1 MNTQDTKLNLLN
13 QPDDKF
19 PEDVNFN
26 FNYSRR
32 VEYNLQESL
41 IREYINHYGILVKF
55 IKTEKINR
63 DDVVFGD
70 FSHMKSNLKD
80 IFDMYMLPE
89 NAEGFDSSYM
99 FNDLGLFNFDNINLF
114 VMKSDVDKTGLDLS
128 TIVSNLVILPNNKIM
143 EITSV
148 DWQVPGLNNLYTQ
161 DDVKSVY
168 KLSLVPYD
176 NKLTDEI
183 KSKDVYNEFH
193 DINKFSQTTKT
204 PTRDELQN
212 EPDIYPDFCKE
223 FDEVPPV
230 DDAEYKEIQEI
241 ENRAKERN
249 NYNHLDGFFDEIIK
263 AKTKQDSESEIK
275 AYSKKTEVNTKPEEH
290 PETENDPD
298 VQVEV
303 SVSDSSEKDV
313 WNGV

>member
-1 MNTQDTKLNLLN
+1 MNVKDKKLNLLN

-19 PEDVNFN
+19 PEGVNFN

-32 VEYNLQESL
+32 VEYSLQESL
-41 IREYINHYGILVKF
+41 IKEYINHYGILVKF

-99 FNDLGLFNFDNINLF
+99 FNDMGLFNFDNINLF

-128 TIVSNLVILPNNKIM
+128 TVVSNLVILPNNKIM

-193 DINKFSQTTKT
+193 DITKYSQTERT
-204 PTRDELQN
+204 PSKDESGV
-212 EPDIYPDFCKE
+212 ESDIYPDFCKE
-223 FDEVPPV
+223 FNDCPPV
-230 DDAEYKEIQEI
+230 DGEIQEI
-241 ENRAKERN
+241 KNMENEDKDQN

-263 AKTKQDSESEIK
+263 SKTKQDEESEIK
-275 AYSKKTEVNTKPEEH
+275 AYSKKTEVNTKQEEN
-290 PETENDPD
+290 PETENDPEI
-298 VQVEV
+298 QVEV
-303 SVSDSSEKDV
+303 SISDSNEKDV

>member
-1 MNTQDTKLNLLN
+1 MNQKDARVNLLN
-13 QPDDKF
+13 TPSNKIPQGA
-19 PEDVNFN
+19 NFN

-32 VEYNLQESL
+32 VEYNLHESL
-41 IREYINHYGILVKF
+41 IKEYITHYGILVKF

-80 IFDMYMLPE
+80 VFDMYMLPE
-89 NAEGFDSSYM
+89 NTDGFDTSYM

-128 TIVSNLVILPNNKIM
+128 TVVSNLVILPNNKIM

-161 DDVKSVY
+161 DDIKSVY

-183 KSKDVYNEFH
+183 KGKDVYNEFH
-193 DINKFSQTTKT
+193 DITKFSHTEKT
-204 PTRDELQN
+204 PTTDELHN

-230 DDAEYKEIQEI
+230 DKEIQEI

-263 AKTKQDSESEIK
+263 SKTKQDSESEIK
-275 AYSKKTEVNTKPEEH
+275 AYSKKTENNINPEEH
-290 PETENDPD
+290 SETEDDPEI
-298 VQVEV
+298 QVEV

>member
-1 MNTQDTKLNLLN
+1 MNQKDAKVNLLN
-13 QPDDKF
+13 TPADKI
-19 PEDVNFN
+19 PQGTNFN

-41 IREYINHYGILVKF
+41 IKEYITHYGILVKF

-89 NAEGFDSSYM
+89 NSEGFDSSYM
-99 FNDLGLFNFDNINLF
+99 FNDLGLFSFDNINLF
-114 VMKSDVDKTGLDLS
+114 VMKTDIDKTGLDVS
-128 TIVSNLVILPNNKIM
+128 TVVSNLVILPNNKIM

-161 DDVKSVY
+161 DDIKSVY

-193 DINKFSQTTKT
+193 DITKFSHTEKT
-204 PTRDELQN
+204 PTRDELN
-212 EPDIYPDFCKE
+212 PEPDVYPDLCKE
-223 FDEVPPV
+223 FNENPPI
-230 DDAEYKEIQEI
+230 DSEIQEI

-263 AKTKQDSESEIK
+263 TKTKQDSESEIK
-275 AYSKKTEVNTKPEEH
+275 AYSKKTESNTKPEE
-290 PETENDPD
+290 PETKDDPE

-303 SVSDSSEKDV
+303 SVTDSSEKDV